1 MFTLILGGPHRGVG
15 DCGDCMMSNSEG
27 EKLIF
32 LLPGEDGEIAE
43 TTKIHQLLTEI
54 FPTEKVWK
62 SNVNHQLFVLDFNQQ
77 VPPGEYGRQKYVSV
91 DVFSYLFPHYF
102 RSTCGIHSASPGLD
116 QAMLGAGPRIWHY
129 AQNCWRPCGSRS
141 GDSVFAFPGD

>member
-1 MFTLILGGPHRGVG
+1 
-15 DCGDCMMSNSEG
+15 MMSNSEG
-27 EKLIF
+27 LDF
-32 LLPGEDGEIAE
+32 CSLPGEDGEIAE
-43 TTKIHQLLTEI
+43 TTKIPSAFLTEI

-77 VPPGEYGRQKYVSV
+77 VPPGEYGHQKVYVSV
-91 DVFSYLFPHYF
+91 DVFSYLFPHDF
-102 RSTCGIHSASPGLD
+102 RSTWGIHSALHPQGLD